1 MTLPMMGCEFSM
13 VVLWSRLLVASNST
27 ETTAS
32 FKSAQETLR
41 HLNPLLRDYR
51 SLLSKVNKAAP
62 ASQEH
67 PEVEDASVAIIEQL
81 VGQIDQQPEIAPAPP
96 AHLTGRLTNAL
107 ECSVPTL
114 LALAKLVTG
123 ESRRMAEITA
133 QAQQDLVATCRGEA
147 KLGETLGYN
156 WRSREDT
163 TTRGEKGLRID
174 SDEVS
179 LLAWFPYGIDAEGPA
194 RAHASVRRMLAC
206 MRACEGID
214 TELLESLDPGE
225 LDAAVNDGSR
235 DPSHPMLGR

>member
-1 MTLPMMGCEFSM
+1 
-13 VVLWSRLLVASNST
+13 
-27 ETTAS
+27 
-32 FKSAQETLR
+32 
-41 HLNPLLRDYR
+41 
-51 SLLSKVNKAAP
+51 
-62 ASQEH
+62 
-67 PEVEDASVAIIEQL
+67 
-81 VGQIDQQPEIAPAPP
+81 
-96 AHLTGRLTNAL
+96 
-107 ECSVPTL
+107 VPTL

-147 KLGETLGYN
+147 KLGETLGNN

-194 RAHASVRRMLAC
+194 RAQASVRRMLAC

-225 LDAAVNDGSR
+225 LDAAVKDGSR
-235 DPSHPMLGR
+235 DPSNPMLGR